1 MEFGAV
7 STSEKHADDAKGQPK
22 VRAAITKHLRETK
35 KHATAMKQALSSPA
49 GGQPVIREGISKIAN
64 LFAGIAISAAK
75 DTTVKNSIT
84 DLATEHF
91 EIACYT
97 SLTLTATE
105 LGEKKIAAT
114 CKAILKE
121 EQAMANTLKSLFPSV
136 NSAYLATLDDEE
148 AEKAQPE
155 GFLSAPLRRRMNK
168 A

>member
-1 MEFGAV
+1 
-7 STSEKHADDAKGQPK
+7 
-22 VRAAITKHLRETK
+22 
-35 KHATAMKQALSSPA
+35 MKQALISHGRSH
-49 GGQPVIREGISKIAN
+49 PVIREGISKIAN
-64 LFAGIAISAAK
+64 LFAGIAISAEK
-75 DTTVKNSIT
+75 DTIVKNSIT
-84 DLATEHF
+84 DFATEHF

-155 GFLSAPLRRRMNK
+155 GCLSAPLRRRMNK

>member
-1 MEFGAV
+1 MEVGIV
-7 STSEKHADDAKGQPK
+7 STLEKHADDAKGQPE

-35 KHATAMKQALSSPA
+35 KHATAMKQALISH
-49 GGQPVIREGISKIAN
+49 GGSRPVIREGISKIAS
-64 LFAGIAISAAK
+64 LFAGIATSAAK
-75 DTTVKNSIT
+75 DTTVKNAIT
-84 DLATEHF
+84 DFATEHF

-114 CKAILKE
+114 YKAILKE
-121 EQAMANTLKSLFPSV
+121 EQAMANTLKSLFPSL
-136 NSAYLATLDDEE
+136 NSEYLATSDDEE

-155 GFLSAPLRRRMNK
+155 EVVSAPLRRRMNK

>member
-1 MEFGAV
+1 MEVGIV
-7 STSEKHADDAKGQPK
+7 STLEKHADDAKGQPE
-22 VRAAITKHLRETK
+22 VRAAITKHLRRTK
-35 KHATAMKQALSSPA
+35 KHATAMKQALISHGRSH
-49 GGQPVIREGISKIAN
+49 PVIREGISKIAN
-64 LFAGIAISAAK
+64 LFAGIAISAEK
-75 DTTVKNSIT
+75 DTIVKNSIT
-84 DLATEHF
+84 DFATEHF
-91 EIACYT
+91 EIACYK

-155 GFLSAPLRRRMNK
+155 GCLSAPLRRRMNK